1 MTSPNGFQN
10 VVNLTQAPAVAGDF
24 ASANPRASVL
34 AGPGGLV
41 AGAGTAALPG
51 VVVGKF
57 AWALPAVGDVN
68 ATIVQSF
75 GTNGAA
81 PTGFVHRDQQALIE
95 NYLQSYSSLIP
106 AGFPVTLH
114 NQGDFWALVTGSTAA
129 TIGAQVYANN
139 ATGDVSFG
147 SAPTGASVTAS
158 MGSTSTGAIGS
169 TFTAS
174 AGTPANQLVVTS
186 VTGLISIGDTLNG
199 TGITAG
205 TTILSQVSGTTGGAG
220 TYLLSATNTT
230 SAATVTSF
238 GNVLK
243 TSATTGLISI
253 GDTVSGGSGFP
264 VGATVVAQTA
274 GTTGG
279 AGTYTL
285 SAPAINYVAS
295 ATGVTTF
302 GNVLDVT
309 AVSSGTL
316 NVGDGVSG
324 TGIPSGAAVASQ
336 VSGATGGIGIY
347 TLSVPATAYAASTTV
362 TATGGVSATGWTA
375 QSVAAVGELV
385 KISTW

>member
-1 MTSPNGFQN
+1 MGNSPNGFQN
-10 VVNLTQAPAVAGDF
+10 QVNLFPAPAVAGDF

-41 AGAGTAALPG
+41 AGAAG

-57 AWALPAVGDVN
+57 AWVVPAVGDVN
-68 ATIVQSF
+68 ATVAQSY
-75 GTNGAA
+75 GTNGLA
-81 PTGFVHRDQQALIE
+81 PSGFVARNQQALIE
-95 NYLQSYSSLIP
+95 NYLQAASNVIP
-106 AGFPVTLH
+106 GGFPVTIH

-129 TIGAQVYANN
+129 TIGAAVYANN
-139 ATGDVSFG
+139 ATGDIVFG
-147 SAPTGASVTAS
+147 SAPTGASATGLI
-158 MGSTSTGAIGS
+158 GSTSTGAIGA

-174 AGTPANQLVVTS
+174 AGTPATELVVTS
-186 VTGLISIGDTLNG
+186 VTGLISIGDTLSG

-205 TTILSQVSGTTGGAG
+205 TTILSQLSGTTGGAG
-220 TYLLSATNTT
+220 TYILNQDNTT

-238 GNVLK
+238 GSVLK

-285 SAPAINYVAS
+285 SAPATAYVAS

-302 GNVLDVT
+302 GNVLDIT
-309 AVSSGTL
+309 AVGSGTV
-316 NVGDGVSG
+316 NIGDGVTG
-324 TGIPSGAAVASQ
+324 TGVPTGAAIASL
-336 VSGATGGIGIY
+336 VSGSGGAQAGVY
-347 TLSVPATAYAASTTV
+347 TISVPATAYAASTTL
-362 TATGGVSATGWTA
+362 TLTGGVAATGWTA